1 MKLYWLSEGE
11 WPRIEP
17 LFAAPPPWGASGRR
31 SSGDQRHHA
40 HAAFGVA
47 VAGLPCGLWPVYD
60 DLQPLQPVEPAR
72 KWLCRVSPAICLRAN
87 PDQGRREDEPDR
99 LLVLGW
105 RVRRISYG
113 LIGAAAGE
121 IAKVRNVFQPCGVFF
136 APNSP

>member
-1 MKLYWLSEGE
+1 MKS
-11 WPRIEP
+11 RR
-17 LFAAPPPWGASGRR
+17 FQSAAGR
-31 SSGDQRHHA
+31 
-40 HAAFGVA
+40 
-47 VAGLPCGLWPVYD
+47 
-60 DLQPLQPVEPAR
+60 R

-113 LIGAAAGE
+113 LVGAAAGE

-136 APNSP
+136 AAELSIGFQAQRSLHLTDRKAHPKLW